1 MKGKI
6 GGIVVKALSVLVMF
20 WVISAVYSYRVTKE
34 KTPSHG
40 YGIADSR
47 EASVFSL
54 IWDNFAPTKLN
65 ISARAAIV
73 VDALTG
79 EVIFAKN
86 QDSRLPI
93 ASLTKLATALTFL
106 ETKPNLNDVVTITA
120 EDKAGAG
127 RSRLYVGER
136 ITLHDCLHMCLM
148 RSDNAAARALA
159 RSTGFSM
166 EKFVFLMNNLAY
178 RMGLKNTT
186 FVDPTGLYAGNVSSA
201 VDYVK
206 LAKMAFENEII
217 SEITSKKNYRFKAL
231 NKNVTHSLY
240 NTNRLVYGEYNVK
253 GGKTGYISQSG
264 YCLALNVVDD
274 DGHPITAVLLGST
287 SNGYRYR
294 DAKKLL
300 ALALNN

>member
-1 MKGKI
+1 MSSRS
-6 GGIVVKALSVLVMF
+6 GGIVIKTLSITVMI
-20 WVISAVYSYRVTKE
+20 WVISAVYSYRVAEE

-40 YGIADSR
+40 HGITDSR
-47 EASVFSL
+47 EAGVFSL

-86 QDSRLPI
+86 EDSRLPI
-93 ASLTKLATALTFL
+93 ASLTKLATALAFL
-106 ETKPNLNDVVTITA
+106 ETGPNLNDVITITA

-136 ITLHDCLHMCLM
+136 ITLYDCLHMCLM

-159 RSTGFSM
+159 RATGYSM
-166 EKFVFLMNNLAY
+166 EKFVFLMNNLAF
-178 RMGLKNTT
+178 RMGLTSTT
-186 FVDPTGLYAGNVSSA
+186 FVDPTGLYSGNVSSA
-201 VDYVK
+201 EDYVK
-206 LAKMAFENEII
+206 LARLAFENSII
-217 SEITSKKNYRFKAL
+217 SEITSKKSYQFRAL
-231 NKNVTHSLY
+231 NKNVIHSVY
-240 NTNRLVYGEYNVK
+240 NTNRLVYGDYKVK

-274 DGHPITAVLLGST
+274 NGHPITAVLLGSS
-287 SNGYRYR
+287 SNGYRYK

-300 ALALNN
+300 TLALNN